1 MLTKRT
7 PISPLRYPGSKA
19 RFYNQFRDFFCQLNL
34 SGRRIVEPYAGS
46 ASISLSLLADGL
58 VTSALLI
65 ERDPLIFS
73 FWKSVFL
80 HTDDLIESI
89 KKVPVTMDSWSE
101 MRKSLYVTEPDDFKT
116 VELGLAGLFLNR
128 TNFSG
133 VLHAG
138 PIGGISQSSKYTVDC
153 RFNKDEIISRIK
165 VISKNREKVS
175 VVYGDAI
182 EFLKD
187 EKKDKKEETIYYIDP
202 PYFKEGKKL
211 YRHYYDI
218 AEHTALA
225 RALAESSFDWILSY
239 DAHHVIEHLYADFS
253 RIDKILRYSSKTPKQ
268 ALEFLITNMD
278 VDINNWTNTT
288 TYASKPEN
296 CPTNDYARHGGSAE
310 ELSGPITIDE
320 Q

>member
-1 MLTKRT
+1 MSTKRI
-7 PISPLRYPGSKA
+7 PINPLRYPGSKS
-19 RFYNQFRDFFCQLNL
+19 RFYKQFRDFFCQLNL

-58 VTSALLI
+58 VTSAQLI

-80 HTDDLIESI
+80 HTEELVDAIKEIPVNMESWADI
-89 KKVPVTMDSWSE
+89 
-101 MRKSLYVTEPDDFKT
+101 RKNLHVTEPDESRT

-138 PIGGISQSSKYTVDC
+138 PIGGASQSSSYAVDC
-153 RFNKDEIISRIK
+153 RFNKDEIISRIEI
-165 VISKNREKVS
+165 ISKYREKVD
-175 VVYGDAI
+175 VCFGDAVD
-182 EFLKD
+182 FLKKNRD
-187 EKKDKKEETIYYIDP
+187 DPKKEAIYYIDP

-211 YRHYYDI
+211 YRHYYDT

-225 RALAESSFDWILSY
+225 RTLAESHFDWILSY

-253 RIDKILRYSSKTPKQ
+253 RIDKVFRYSSKTPKKG
-268 ALEFLITNMD
+268 LEFLITNMNVD
-278 VDINNWTNTT
+278 VKHQTGM
-288 TYASKPEN
+288 APSKAKSEVSLGESFLLQGEPDRRSE
-296 CPTNDYARHGGSAE
+296 
-310 ELSGPITIDE
+310 PIIIKD
-320 Q
+320 